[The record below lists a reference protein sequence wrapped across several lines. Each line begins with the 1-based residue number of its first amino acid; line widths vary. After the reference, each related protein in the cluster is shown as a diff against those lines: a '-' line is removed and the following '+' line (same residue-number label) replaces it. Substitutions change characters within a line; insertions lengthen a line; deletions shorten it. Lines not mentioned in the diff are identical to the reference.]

1 MAVNIPET
9 DKERIVIIGG
19 GFAGLELARKLIKSD
34 YQVVLIDRN
43 NFHQFQPLF
52 YQVAMAGLEPSSI
65 VFPFRRI
72 FQKAKDAYIRV
83 AEVKSVDTEKKIVET
98 SVGDMWYD
106 HLVIAIG
113 AETNFFGN
121 ERIAKH
127 AIPMK
132 SVSQALYLR
141 NHILED
147 YEKSVTVRDF
157 SDRQQ
162 LIDIVIV
169 GGGPTGVELAG
180 SLAEMKR
187 YVIPKEY
194 KELNHKEIDI
204 YLVQSGDRLLYGMS
218 DKAGEDALRFLTE
231 LGVRVQLNSR
241 VTDYDGE
248 RVYMKDGNSIPTD
261 KLIWA
266 AGIIGNTLKGI
277 PEDIIDRK
285 NRIKVN
291 HYSQVE
297 GVADVYAIGD
307 IAMMSTEDYPDG
319 HPQVAQPALQQAK
332 TLARNFKR
340 KLKDKEPKP
349 FKYFDK
355 GSMATIGRQRAVADL
370 PAFSFSGSLAWLA
383 WLVVHLFALIGTR
396 NKLFVFLNWIWN
408 YFMYNQSLRLI
419 IRPYTRKE
427 L

>member
-1 MAVNIPET
+1 MPVNIPET
-9 DKERIVIIGG
+9 DKKRIVIIGG
-19 GFAGLELARKLIKSD
+19 GFAGLELARKLMKSN
-34 YQVVLIDRN
+34 YQVVLVDKN

-65 VFPFRRI
+65 AFPFRRV
-72 FQKAKDAYIRV
+72 FQKAKDGYIRV
-83 AEVKSVDTEKKIVET
+83 AEVESVDTEKKVIET
-98 SVGDMWYD
+98 SLGSMWYD
-106 HLVIAIG
+106 YLVIAIG

-121 ERIAKH
+121 ERIAKN

-132 SVSQALYLR
+132 SVSEALYLR
-141 NHILED
+141 NTILED
-147 YEKSVTVRDF
+147 YEKSITVRDF

-194 KELNHKEIDI
+194 KELNYKEIDI

-218 DKAGEDALRFLTE
+218 EKAGKDALKFLTE

-248 RVYMKDGNSIPTD
+248 RVHMKDGSSIPTD

-277 PEDIIDRK
+277 PDDVIDRK

-291 HYSQVE
+291 RYSEVE
-297 GVADVYAIGD
+297 GVPDVYAIGD
-307 IAMMSTEDYPDG
+307 IAMMATPDYPEG

-332 TLARNFKR
+332 TLAKNFKR
-340 KLKDKEPKP
+340 KLKGRELKP
-349 FKYFDK
+349 FKYSDK

-370 PAFSFSGSLAWLA
+370 PAFSFSGTLAWLA

-419 IRPYTRKE
+419 IRPYVRKE
-427 L
+427 